1 VDGALGAII
10 FNSVAIQAL
19 RKTSSLPKP
28 LKTLLL
34 NLAVSDLGVG
44 LLVEPFYFGFLVKW
58 LQGKNSTE
66 ATCTV
71 FLLIS
76 CLYSAASFLGVMA
89 LSGDRFPAVYL
100 HLRYQE
106 LVTHKRAVAVVI
118 STWVFSAFVS
128 LLFVYANIA
137 NVVIGIIGVVCLL
150 ITAMLY
156 FKIYKAVQRHRNQI
170 QALQVQQ
177 IAQNGQIAIADR
189 LRKSAIGVFYVY
201 LVFWLCWLPQFCNF
215 ALFVISGVT
224 TSVKALATTSTTLLF
239 S

>member
-1 VDGALGAII
+1 MDGALGAII

-44 LLVEPFYFGFLVKW
+44 LLVEPFYFGLLVKW
-58 LQGKNSTE
+58 LQRENSTE

-71 FLLIS
+71 FLFIS
-76 CLYSAASFLGVMA
+76 CLYSAASFLGVIA
-89 LSGDRFPAVYL
+89 LSGDRFLAAYL

-118 STWVFSAFVS
+118 STWVFSAFVA

-215 ALFVISGVT
+215 AFFVISGVT